1 MSVDHDSGF
10 TRHVPPPCLEEVQVL
25 YVDDHILV
33 VNKPAGLLSVPGRF
47 LKDSVLHRMLFEYPD
62 AVVVHRLD
70 LDTSGLLVLA
80 LSKKAV
86 SDLNR
91 QFRERSVR
99 KYYEAL
105 VWGHVPDTKG
115 LIELPIRPD
124 PNNRPRQII
133 DHAKGKAAQTRYRVI
148 NIGRQSSRLRL
159 QPITGRSHQLRIH
172 LASIGYPILGCDL
185 YAHRAAFE
193 AADRLM
199 LHATNLRISHPTTL
213 ESLDFRCPAEF
224 SVTG

>member
-1 MSVDHDSGF
+1 MSIGVSRCCHSSSMVARSCIGCVIRWSR
-10 TRHVPPPCLEEVQVL
+10 TIGHVCLRCRRKVL
-25 YVDDHILV
+25 YVDDRSE
-33 VNKPAGLLSVPGRF
+33 P
-47 LKDSVLHRMLFEYPD
+47 
-62 AVVVHRLD
+62 
-70 LDTSGLLVLA
+70 
-80 LSKKAV
+80 
-86 SDLNR
+86 

-124 PNNRPRQII
+124 LNNRPRQII
-133 DHAKGKAAQTRYRVI
+133 DRAKGKAAQTRYRVI

-199 LHATNLRISHPTTL
+199 LHATSLRISHPTTL

-224 SVTG
+224 SVIG